1 MTLPHPITD
10 NGPIDRN
17 FRALLESLNQITI
30 TTGGPSGAAGGVL
43 SGTYPDPGFASDMA
57 TQAEL
62 DAVYLGTH
70 GENRYVSTTGSDAND
85 GLTWGT
91 AKATIA
97 GVEATLSGS
106 TRATV
111 NLSGGTHSITSSINL
126 ATGRIKAFIGIP
138 HASGS
143 GSYTKLLHDFDG
155 NMFEG
160 IADASNAVQ
169 GIALRNLNLAADT
182 SHTGAAIYLKSSSVY
197 PISFCYFEN
206 LTITGTVGWE
216 RDVVIDGS
224 LHPTLGARTCFFSG
238 CNFFGATSG
247 ETVKVTSGVHIFF
260 SDCYIVQAP
269 ATGVTQNLK
278 ILNTFSE
285 NCFWRGEVLGNIT
298 AEGAGVGCYF
308 SGTVTDD
315 VTFAA
320 SSDKNVF
327 SGVIGGTYTNSGG
340 SGNVAFTA
348 ETMAAKADA
357 ASPGGVTY
365 LGDLDITG
373 TTDEAATIQAA
384 IDAKDAAGGGV
395 VVLPP
400 TDFGGGGGIKV
411 ASLIDVP
418 AAVRLIGQGKIET
431 KISLTAAAAGLRFNN
446 GGGANARSGES
457 GHFWILGNNTAS
469 VCMETDA
476 VNHNFTDIKITSPK
490 AAGGIG
496 LLCKGAQNNNFWNI
510 EVEDTAHTGSGETY
524 GIVFTHGAAGCNFF
538 GCSLN
543 QLTGNHILF
552 TQDDASTEF
561 GASYP
566 RNINF
571 YGFMIERSDTV
582 SPIVHIECG
591 ANIGFSG
598 GNFSHASFTP
608 TAEYD
613 IVLIDNTAPYSYSNV
628 GAGGGITKNIRF
640 EGVQMDGALNAGT
653 RYARAFTV
661 AADTYP
667 WGPQVLIGGGM
678 QYQNCKHAVSVEH
691 TSCEVKVLSHDD
703 IGISGGF
710 DRPGAAGRS
719 NTRTIASAS
728 PLAPKNFIDFQKVTG
743 TTSFTT
749 ITPTYA
755 GHRLTLYFSG
765 VLNVSS
771 GGNIQNLNTSPFVTA
786 SGDTL
791 SLLCDG
797 TDWFVTDG
805 K

>member
-1 MTLPHPITD
+1 MTRNRLPHAITD

-17 FRALLESLNQITI
+17 FRALLGYHADQVAA
-30 TTGGPSGAAGGVL
+30 TTGSSGDSAGGVSYL
-43 SGTYPDPGFASDMA
+43 GDVDTTGTSDMA
-57 TQAEL
+57 
-62 DAVYLGTH
+62 
-70 GENRYVSTTGSDAND
+70 
-85 GLTWGT
+85 
-91 AKATIA
+91 
-97 GVEATLSGS
+97 
-106 TRATV
+106 
-111 NLSGGTHSITSSINL
+111 
-126 ATGRIKAFIGIP
+126 P
-138 HASGS
+138 
-143 GSYTKLLHDFDG
+143 
-155 NMFEG
+155 
-160 IADASNAVQ
+160 
-169 GIALRNLNLAADT
+169 
-182 SHTGAAIYLKSSSVY
+182 
-197 PISFCYFEN
+197 
-206 LTITGTVGWE
+206 
-216 RDVVIDGS
+216 
-224 LHPTLGARTCFFSG
+224 
-238 CNFFGATSG
+238 
-247 ETVKVTSGVHIFF
+247 
-260 SDCYIVQAP
+260 
-269 ATGVTQNLK
+269 
-278 ILNTFSE
+278 
-285 NCFWRGEVLGNIT
+285 
-298 AEGAGVGCYF
+298 
-308 SGTVTDD
+308 
-315 VTFAA
+315 
-320 SSDKNVF
+320 
-327 SGVIGGTYTNSGG
+327 
-340 SGNVAFTA
+340 
-348 ETMAAKADA
+348 
-357 ASPGGVTY
+357 
-365 LGDLDITG
+365 
-373 TTDEAATIQAA
+373 TIQAA
-384 IDAKDAAGGGV
+384 IDARSAAGGGA
-395 VVLPP
+395 VVLPA
-400 TDFGGGGGIKV
+400 TEFGVSGGIKIG
-411 ASLIDVP
+411 SLIDIP
-418 AAVRLIGQGKIET
+418 AAVRLVGQGKIET
-431 KISLTAAAAGLRFNN
+431 KISCTTAAAGLRFNN
-446 GGGANARSGES
+446 GGGANARAGES
-457 GHFWILGNNTAS
+457 GHFWILGNGNSS

-552 TQDDASTEF
+552 TQDDASTAEF

-613 IVLIDNTAPYSYSNV
+613 IVLIDNTAPYSYANV

-653 RYARAFTV
+653 RYARAFNV

-678 QYQNCKHAVSVEH
+678 AYQNVKHAVSVEH

-703 IGISGGF
+703 IGISGDF

-719 NTRTIASAS
+719 NTRNITSAE
-728 PLAPKNFIDFQKVTG
+728 PLTPKNFIDFQKVYG
-743 TTSFTT
+743 STSFST

-755 GHRLTLYFSG
+755 GHRLTLWFNGGIS
-765 VLNVSS
+765 VSS